1 MKLELVNPN
10 EQASGRRMKR
20 IMADSKLV
28 FLRAHSTD
36 REECELMDE
45 SFGGIG
51 VQFHSKV
58 PFRAGQEL
66 EVSYGGV
73 EMCAVVRHVTV
84 SDEGTRVG
92 FEWKAAGVSRELRE
106 AVAAHDGDEDYL
118 QFLVALPSGFYM
130 MWKLFESG
138 KWFELNETADRL
150 LRLAKR
156 CNVSSVTQHVER
168 LQAAIEQPEPKGPTR
183 KALDALMAQCVACI
197 GSEF

>member
-1 MKLELVNPN
+1 MKLELVNQSD
-10 EQASGRRMKR
+10 EASGRRMTR
-20 IMADSKLV
+20 IKAESKLV
-28 FLRAHSTD
+28 FLHAQSAT
-36 REECELMDE
+36 REECDLIDE

-51 VQFHSKV
+51 VCFHSNV

-66 EVSYGGV
+66 EVSYDGV

-84 SDEGTRVG
+84 GDTGTRVG

-106 AVAAHDGDEDYL
+106 AVATHEGEDDYL

-130 MWKLFESG
+130 MWKLFESE

-156 CNVSSVTQHVER
+156 CNVTSVTEHVEA
-168 LQAAIEQPEPKGPTR
+168 LQIAIECSAPREPTR
-183 KALDALMAQCVACI
+183 KALDALMHHCVECI
-197 GSEF
+197 GK